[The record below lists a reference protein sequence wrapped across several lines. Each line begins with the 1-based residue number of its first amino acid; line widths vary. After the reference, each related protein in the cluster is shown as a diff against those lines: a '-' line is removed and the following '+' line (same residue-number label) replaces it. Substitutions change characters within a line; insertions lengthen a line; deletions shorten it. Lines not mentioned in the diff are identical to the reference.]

1 VIIGNPPYQSKN
13 KMQKEFGRAYLNR
26 VRSRYPDA
34 PGRADYCVYWFRRA
48 HDQLPTGGRAGLVG
62 TTAIRQNY
70 SREGDLDYIV
80 NHGGTITEAVST
92 QVWSGDAVVH
102 VSIVDWI
109 KGEQPG
115 VKKLFRQLED
125 NLDSVGTPAANTNY
139 IDTSVQGGQTY
150 SYVNTA
156 IDSVGAES
164 KSSTQVRALIP
175 SP

>member
-1 VIIGNPPYQSKN
+1 
-13 KMQKEFGRAYLNR
+13 
-26 VRSRYPDA
+26 
-34 PGRADYCVYWFRRA
+34 
-48 HDQLPTGGRAGLVG
+48 
-62 TTAIRQNY
+62 
-70 SREGDLDYIV
+70 
-80 NHGGTITEAVST
+80 
-92 QVWSGDAVVH
+92 VWSGDAVVH

-150 SYVNTA
+150 YYVNTA